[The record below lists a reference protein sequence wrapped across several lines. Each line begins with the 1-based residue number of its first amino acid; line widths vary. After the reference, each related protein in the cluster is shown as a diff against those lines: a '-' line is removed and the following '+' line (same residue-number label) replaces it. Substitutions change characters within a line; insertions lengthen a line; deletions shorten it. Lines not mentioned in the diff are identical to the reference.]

1 MKMKAR
7 YHSFSDIDQR
17 LKILKLKRQ
26 IEVEKMKLNLT
37 LGQQNLGLSMLK
49 SELPMILLAKLYRKI
64 KHIFN

>member
-1 MKMKAR
+1 MKAR

-37 LGQQNLGLSMLK
+37 LGQQNLGLSILK
-49 SELPMILLAKLYRKI
+49 SELPMILFAKLYRKI
-64 KHIFN
+64 KHIFH

>member
-1 MKMKAR
+1 MKAR

-49 SELPMILLAKLYRKI
+49 SELPMILFAKLYRKI